1 MPFLNIKNLLRTVDV
16 IRRFNCLTVPLK
28 YPARP
33 PLRRHF
39 GNIFLWG
46 LTAGGSI
53 CWTSAPQHRVWVLTM
68 SCHVCYIRT
77 TTTLIEAI
85 DPLLK
90 VSFVRFI
97 PFRWFMSPEHAWLF
111 RTFVIILESVL
122 TLDQGSNAWVSER
135 TIYHTLSCS
144 VRNVILSSLL
154 RYSFNLLQPFS
165 LERSVLLHSVGQTHR
180 HIWVKALVYTAIEEV
195 VVGF

>member
-1 MPFLNIKNLLRTVDV
+1 MPFLNIKNLLRIVDG
-16 IRRFNCLTVPLK
+16 IRWFSCLTVPLE

-33 PLRRHF
+33 TLRRHF

-46 LTAGGSI
+46 LTAGRSI
-53 CWTSAPQHRVWVLTM
+53 FWTCAPQHRVRVLTM

-90 VSFVRFI
+90 VSFVHFI
-97 PFRWFMSPEHAWLF
+97 SSRWFMSPEHAWLF
-111 RTFVIILESVL
+111 RTLVIILESVL
-122 TLDQGSNAWVSER
+122 TLDQGSNGWVSER
-135 TIYHTLSCS
+135 TIHHTLSCCE
-144 VRNVILSSLL
+144 RNVILSSLL
-154 RYSFNLLQPFS
+154 RYSFNLLQPLS

-180 HIWVKALVYTAIEEV
+180 HIWVNALV
-195 VVGF
+195 